1 MIGNPAID
9 KPLGRRFIFSLA
21 LAVFGTSM
29 LDVLSSLFLVDLAKT
44 FFGSSDLIYI
54 AVVSQIITISS
65 IVAIVSGVLNG
76 FLSVRVRHRTLL
88 LFGALCIAIGAVG
101 CLWAPNLFFLQI
113 FYPFDGIGTIIVGAM
128 AFTLIGESL
137 PLEKRARSI
146 GVVTSS
152 GIVSIA
158 IGFAIAGYGA
168 NIGGYRSYLAW
179 YVLPISLVAL
189 FAAFFFVPKNMQQAT
204 VAKQSLSESFK
215 QVFLNRSAGACL
227 IGNMFLTAAG
237 VWSIFAATFWRKYY
251 SLPIEVVALITVA
264 VVLVYALGGFMGGR
278 LIDRVG
284 RKRFVVYNWF
294 ARGIL
299 IAAVVFMPDVYSAL
313 FISFVATLIGGFAV
327 TGSHNLIVEQVPKS
341 RGTMMSINGV
351 FASIGITIGTACG
364 GLALTQGFQ
373 ILGLTLGIFAVIAAM
388 IILFIAK
395 EPCKPTKS
403 SIS

>member
-1 MIGNPAID
+1 MIGNSAPD

-29 LDVLSSLFLVDLAKT
+29 IDVLSSLFLVDLAKT
-44 FFGSSDLIYI
+44 FLGSSTLINVAI
-54 AVVSQIITISS
+54 VSQIITISS
-65 IVAIVSGVLNG
+65 IVAIVFGVLNG
-76 FLSVRVRHRTLL
+76 FLSVRVKHRTLL
-88 LFGALCIAIGAVG
+88 LFGAVCIVIGAVG
-101 CLWAPNLFFLQI
+101 CLLAPNLLFLQI

-137 PLEKRARSI
+137 PLEKRAQAI

-168 NIGGYRSYLAW
+168 NIGGYHSYLAW
-179 YVLPISLVAL
+179 YVLPVSLVAL
-189 FAAFFFVPKNMQQAT
+189 FAAYFFVPKNIQQAA
-204 VAKQSLSESFK
+204 VVKQSFSESFK
-215 QVFLNRSAGACL
+215 QVFLNKSAGACL

-278 LIDRVG
+278 LVDRFG
-284 RKRFVVYNWF
+284 RKRFVVYTWLT
-294 ARGIL
+294 RGVL
-299 IAAVVFMPDVYSAL
+299 IAAVVFMPDIYSAL
-313 FISFVATLIGGFAV
+313 FMSFVATLIGGFAV

-351 FASIGITIGTACG
+351 FASIGVTIGTACG
-364 GLALTQGFQ
+364 GLALTQSFQ
-373 ILGLTLGIFAVIAAM
+373 MLGLSLGIFAVIAAL
-388 IILFIAK
+388 IILIVAK
-395 EPCKPTKS
+395 EPYLPTKNS
-403 SIS
+403 HF